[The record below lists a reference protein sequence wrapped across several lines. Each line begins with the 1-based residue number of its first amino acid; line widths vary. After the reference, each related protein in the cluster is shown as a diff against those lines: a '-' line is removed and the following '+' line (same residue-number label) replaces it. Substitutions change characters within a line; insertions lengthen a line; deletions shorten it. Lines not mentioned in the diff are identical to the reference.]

1 MKMSEPIKIILADD
15 SMDFCELLHKQLRNY
30 TGLEVVGKVQDGA
43 ELLAQ
48 VWEKQPDVIVADVML
63 PKKDG
68 LSVVRAIQESEMKNA
83 PAVFLLSSFSSDSIM
98 AEAMALKV
106 HYFTIKPCDLGD
118 LAKRIAACNAPAPMI
133 GGTGKT
139 VPPEVELEMRVTSI
153 IHDIGVPAHIKGYQ
167 YLREAII
174 MTVNDMDIINAITKV
189 LYPTVAKRYKTTSS
203 RVERAIRHAIE
214 VAWDRGDV
222 EVLNGFFGYTVSNI
236 KGKPTN
242 SEFISMIADRIRLEQ
257 KAG

>member
-1 MKMSEPIKIILADD
+1 MNETMKIILADD
-15 SMDFCELLHKQLRNY
+15 NIDFCEKLQRQLNNY
-30 TGLEVVGKVQDGA
+30 TGVNVVGKAKDGA
-43 ELLAQ
+43 ELLDLISE
-48 VWEKQPDVIVADVML
+48 WQPDVVVTDAML

-68 LSVVRAIQESEMKNA
+68 LYVIRATRELSLKKMPSFFVI
-83 PAVFLLSSFSSDSIM
+83 SSFSSDTMM
-98 AEAMALKV
+98 AEAMSLKV
-106 HYFTIKPCDLGD
+106 DYFTIKPCDLSD
-118 LAKRIAACNAPAPMI
+118 LAKRIAA
-133 GGTGKT
+133 GGST
-139 VPPEVELEMRVTSI
+139 VPFSAPGKAASPEVELEMRVTGI

-222 EVLNGFFGYTVSNI
+222 EVLNGFFGYTVSNV

-257 KAG
+257 KLG

>member
-1 MKMSEPIKIILADD
+1 MSEPIKIILADD
-15 SMDFCELLHKQLRNY
+15 SMDFCEMLHMQLENY
-30 TGLEVVGKVQDGA
+30 TGIQVVGKVQDGQ
-43 ELLAQ
+43 ELLTQ
-48 VWEKQPDVIVADVML
+48 IWEKQPDMIVVDAML
-63 PKKDG
+63 SKKDG
-68 LSVVRAIQESEMKNA
+68 LSVIRALQEAHLKKMPS
-83 PAVFLLSSFSSDSIM
+83 VFVVSSFSSERMM

-106 HYFTIKPCDLGD
+106 SYFTIKPCDLAD
-118 LAKRIAACNAPAPMI
+118 LARRIAAHNTVMPVFNDP
-133 GGTGKT
+133 GKNL
-139 VPPEVELEMRVTSI
+139 PPEVELEMRVTNI

-174 MTVNDMDIINAITKV
+174 MTVKDMDIINAITKV

-214 VAWDRGDV
+214 VACDRGDV
-222 EVLNGFFGYTVSNI
+222 EVLNGFFGYTVSNV

>member
-1 MKMSEPIKIILADD
+1 MSEPIKIILADD
-15 SMDFCELLHKQLRNY
+15 SMDFCEMLHMQLENY
-30 TGLEVVGKVQDGA
+30 TGIQVVGKVQDGQ
-43 ELLAQ
+43 ELLTQ
-48 VWEKQPDVIVADVML
+48 IWEKQPDMIVVDAML
-63 PKKDG
+63 SKKDG
-68 LSVVRAIQESEMKNA
+68 LSVIRALQEAHLKKMPS
-83 PAVFLLSSFSSDSIM
+83 VFVVSSFSSERMM

-106 HYFTIKPCDLGD
+106 SYFTIKPCDLAD
-118 LAKRIAACNAPAPMI
+118 LARRIAAHNTVMPVFNDP
-133 GGTGKT
+133 GKNL
-139 VPPEVELEMRVTSI
+139 PPEVELEMRVTNI

-174 MTVNDMDIINAITKV
+174 MTVKDMDIINAITKV

-203 RVERAIRHAIE
+203 LVERAIRHAIE

-222 EVLNGFFGYTVSNI
+222 EVLNGFFGYTVSNV

>member
-1 MKMSEPIKIILADD
+1 MSEPIKIILADD
-15 SMDFCELLHKQLRNY
+15 SMDFCEMLHLQLENY
-30 TGLEVVGKVQDGA
+30 TGIQVVGKVQDGQ
-43 ELLAQ
+43 ELLTQ
-48 VWEKQPDVIVADVML
+48 IWEKQPDMIVVDAML
-63 PKKDG
+63 SKKDG
-68 LSVVRAIQESEMKNA
+68 LSVIRALQEAHLKKMPS
-83 PAVFLLSSFSSDSIM
+83 VFVVSSFSSERMM

-106 HYFTIKPCDLGD
+106 SYFTIKPCDLAD
-118 LAKRIAACNAPAPMI
+118 LARRIAAHNTVMPVFNDP
-133 GGTGKT
+133 GKNL
-139 VPPEVELEMRVTSI
+139 PPEVELEMRVTNI

-174 MTVNDMDIINAITKV
+174 MTVKDMDIINAITKV

-222 EVLNGFFGYTVSNI
+222 EVLNGFFGYTVSNV

>member
-1 MKMSEPIKIILADD
+1 MSEPIKIILADD
-15 SMDFCELLHKQLRNY
+15 SMDFCEMLHMQLENY
-30 TGLEVVGKVQDGA
+30 TGIQVVGKVQDGQ
-43 ELLAQ
+43 ELLTQ
-48 VWEKQPDVIVADVML
+48 IWEKQPDMIVVDAML
-63 PKKDG
+63 SKKDG
-68 LSVVRAIQESEMKNA
+68 LSVIRALQEAHLKKMPS
-83 PAVFLLSSFSSDSIM
+83 VFVVSSFSSERMM

-106 HYFTIKPCDLGD
+106 SYFTIKPCDLAD
-118 LAKRIAACNAPAPMI
+118 LARRIAAHNTVMPVFNDP
-133 GGTGKT
+133 GKNL
-139 VPPEVELEMRVTSI
+139 PPEVELEMRVTNI

-167 YLREAII
+167 YMREAII
-174 MTVNDMDIINAITKV
+174 MTVKDMDIINAITKV

-222 EVLNGFFGYTVSNI
+222 EVLNGFFGYTVSNV

>member
-1 MKMSEPIKIILADD
+1 MSEPIKIILADD
-15 SMDFCELLHKQLRNY
+15 SMDFCEMLPKQLENY
-30 TGLEVVGKVQDGA
+30 TGIQVVGKVQDGQ
-43 ELLAQ
+43 ELLTQ
-48 VWEKQPDVIVADVML
+48 IWEKQPDMIVVDAML
-63 PKKDG
+63 SKKDG
-68 LSVVRAIQESEMKNA
+68 LSVIRALQEAHLKKMPS
-83 PAVFLLSSFSSDSIM
+83 VFVVSSFSSERMM

-106 HYFTIKPCDLGD
+106 SYFTIKPCDLAD
-118 LAKRIAACNAPAPMI
+118 LARRIAAHNTVMPVFNDP
-133 GGTGKT
+133 GKNL
-139 VPPEVELEMRVTSI
+139 PPEVELEMRVTNI

-174 MTVNDMDIINAITKV
+174 MTVKDMDIINAITKV

-222 EVLNGFFGYTVSNI
+222 EVLNGFFGYTVSNV

>member
-1 MKMSEPIKIILADD
+1 MSEPIKIILADD
-15 SMDFCELLHKQLRNY
+15 SMDFCEMLHMQLENY
-30 TGLEVVGKVQDGA
+30 TGIQVVGKVQDGQ
-43 ELLAQ
+43 ELLTQ
-48 VWEKQPDVIVADVML
+48 IWEKQPDMIVVDAML
-63 PKKDG
+63 SKKDG
-68 LSVVRAIQESEMKNA
+68 LSVIRALQEAHLKKMPS
-83 PAVFLLSSFSSDSIM
+83 VFVVSSFSSERMM

-106 HYFTIKPCDLGD
+106 SYFTIKPCDLAD
-118 LAKRIAACNAPAPMI
+118 LARRIAAHNTVMPVFNDP
-133 GGTGKT
+133 GKNL
-139 VPPEVELEMRVTSI
+139 PPEVELEMRVTNI

-174 MTVNDMDIINAITKV
+174 MTVKDMDIIDAITKV

-222 EVLNGFFGYTVSNI
+222 EVLNGFFGYTVSNV